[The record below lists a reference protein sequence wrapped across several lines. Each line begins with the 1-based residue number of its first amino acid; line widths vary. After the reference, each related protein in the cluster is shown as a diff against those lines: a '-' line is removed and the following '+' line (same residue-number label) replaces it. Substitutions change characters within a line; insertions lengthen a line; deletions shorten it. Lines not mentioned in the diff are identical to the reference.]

1 MLLCGSAID
10 FQFAEQFAE
19 QVYYWINISLFIVY
33 LVVVISCV
41 VVVVSENKNPIR
53 ALSWTLALLFLPVV
67 GVVFY
72 LFFGRSLK
80 GKAMVSRK
88 VRRKLLQRSR
98 PRQQSFG
105 SERLEAEQAKKI
117 KLAHNLCHAHLDRN
131 NSVEIFTDGRSK
143 FDRLKEDI
151 SNARDFIF
159 IQYYI
164 YSDDRLGNEITDLL
178 AQKVREG
185 VKVKVLYDHVG
196 SFSTKNS
203 FFARMR
209 KQGID
214 SHPFFRVTFRKLANR
229 INWRNHRKLAIIDGR
244 IGYIGGMNIAD
255 RYVETAPDGRIWRDT
270 HLRLEGPVIE
280 SLMYSFAVD
289 WNFLRPDADVQPLSV
304 MQYEEAGDVAMQLV
318 TSGPI
323 DKWSN
328 LVLCFQQA
336 IASARKRIYIQT
348 PYFLPT
354 DALLK
359 ALQGAA
365 LSGVDVRV
373 MIPEKTDSVLLGY
386 GSRSYIDDCLKAGV
400 KVYLYTPGMLH
411 AKTMIIDDD
420 FVTTGSVNFDFRSF
434 ENNFEANVLIYSE
447 SVNRQMRDIFFQ
459 DLSGCRKLTLSR
471 WRSRPRAERVME
483 SLVRLF
489 APIL

>member
-1 MLLCGSAID
+1 M
-10 FQFAEQFAE
+10 
-19 QVYYWINISLFIVY
+19 
-33 LVVVISCV
+33 

-53 ALSWTLALLFLPVV
+53 ALSWTLALLFLPIV

-80 GKAMVSRK
+80 GQAMVSRK
-88 VRRKLLQRSR
+88 VRRKLLERSR
-98 PRQQSFG
+98 PKQHSFG
-105 SERLEAEQAKKI
+105 NAGLSADQIRMI
-117 KLAHNLCHAHLDRN
+117 KLAHNLCHAHLDCN
-131 NSVEIFTDGRSK
+131 NSVEIFTDGHSK
-143 FDRLKEDI
+143 FERLKEDI
-151 SNARDFIF
+151 ENASDFIF

-178 AQKVREG
+178 ARKVRQG

-196 SFSTKNS
+196 SFSTRNK

-209 KQGID
+209 SLGID

-229 INWRNHRKLAIIDGR
+229 INWRNHRKIAVIDGR

-255 RYVETAPDGRIWRDT
+255 RYVDIAPDGRIWRDT
-270 HLRLEGPVIE
+270 HLRVEGPVIE
-280 SLMYSFAVD
+280 SLMYSFAID
-289 WNFLRPDADVQPLSV
+289 WNFLRPDADVQPINVLT
-304 MQYEEAGDVAMQLV
+304 YDRPGDVDMQLV
-318 TSGPI
+318 TSGPV
-323 DKWSN
+323 DKWNN

-336 IASARKRIYIQT
+336 IASAQKRIYIQT

-365 LSGVDVRV
+365 LSGVDVRI

-411 AKTMIIDDD
+411 AKTMVIDDG

-434 ENNFEANVLIYSE
+434 ENNFEANLLIYSD
-447 SVNRQMRDIFFQ
+447 SVNRQMRDIFFR
-459 DLSGCRKLTLSR
+459 DLSACRKLTLSR
-471 WRSRPRAERVME
+471 WRTRPRGHKVIE

>member
-1 MLLCGSAID
+1 
-10 FQFAEQFAE
+10 
-19 QVYYWINISLFIVY
+19 
-33 LVVVISCV
+33 
-41 VVVVSENKNPIR
+41 
-53 ALSWTLALLFLPVV
+53 
-67 GVVFY
+67 
-72 LFFGRSLK
+72 
-80 GKAMVSRK
+80 MVSRK
-88 VRRKLLQRSR
+88 VRRKLLERSR
-98 PRQQSFG
+98 PKQHTF
-105 SERLEAEQAKKI
+105 ERAKLDPEQIRKV

-151 SNARDFIF
+151 RNATDFIF

-164 YSDDRLGNEITDLL
+164 YSDDSLGNEITDLL
-178 AQKVREG
+178 AEKVSQG
-185 VKVKVLYDHVG
+185 VRVKVLYDHVG
-196 SFSTKNS
+196 SFSTPNK

-209 KQGID
+209 RRGID

-229 INWRNHRKLAIIDGR
+229 INWRNHRKLVVIDGK

-255 RYVETAPDGRIWRDT
+255 RYVEKSPDGRIWRDT
-270 HLRLEGPVIE
+270 HLRVEGPVIE
-280 SLMYSFAVD
+280 SMMYSFSVD
-289 WNFLRPDADVQPLSV
+289 WNFLRPDAEVQPITART
-304 MQYEEAGDVAMQLV
+304 YEEAGNVDMQLV

-323 DKWSN
+323 DKWNN

-336 IASARKRIYIQT
+336 IASAKKRIYIQT

-365 LSGVDVRV
+365 LTGVDVRI
-373 MIPEKTDSVLLGY
+373 MIPEQTDSVLLGY

-400 KVYLYTPGMLH
+400 KVYLFTPGMLH

-434 ENNFEANVLIYSE
+434 ENNFEANLLIYSNE
-447 SVNRQMRDIFFQ
+447 VNRQMRDIYFH
-459 DLSGCRKLTLSR
+459 DLSACRKLTLST
-471 WRSRPRAERVME
+471 WRSRSRWNRTIEA
-483 SLVRLF
+483 LVRLF

>member
-1 MLLCGSAID
+1 MY
-10 FQFAEQFAE
+10 F
-19 QVYYWINISLFIVY
+19 WINTSLFIVY
-33 LVVVISCV
+33 AVIVISCV

-53 ALSWTLALLFLPVV
+53 ALSWTLALLFLPVI

-80 GKAMVSRK
+80 GMAMVSRK
-88 VRRKLLQRSR
+88 IRRKLLERSR
-98 PRQQSFG
+98 PGQPSF
-105 SERLEAEQAKKI
+105 ERSTLSADQIKMI

-131 NSVEIFTDGRSK
+131 NSVEIFTDGKSK
-143 FDRLKEDI
+143 FDRLKKDI
-151 SNARDFIF
+151 SEATDFIF

-178 AQKVREG
+178 AQKASQGVR
-185 VKVKVLYDHVG
+185 VKVLYDHVG

-203 FFARMR
+203 FFKRMR
-209 KQGID
+209 RMGID

-229 INWRNHRKLAIIDGR
+229 INWRNHRKLVIIDGK

-255 RYVETAPDGRIWRDT
+255 RYVEVAPDGRIWRDT
-270 HLRLEGPVIE
+270 HLRVEGPVIE
-280 SLMYSFAVD
+280 SMMYSFAID
-289 WNFLRPDADVQPLSV
+289 WNFLRPDADVQPITML
-304 MQYEEAGDVAMQLV
+304 EFGGRGDVDMQLV
-318 TSGPI
+318 TSGPV
-323 DKWSN
+323 DKWNN
-328 LVLCFQQA
+328 LVICFQQA

-365 LSGVDVRV
+365 LSGVDVRI
-373 MIPEKTDSVLLGY
+373 MIPEKTDSLLLGY

-411 AKTMIIDDD
+411 AKTMIIDED

-434 ENNFEANVLIYSE
+434 ENNFESNLLIYSR
-447 SVNRQMRDIFFQ
+447 SVNRRMRDIYFA

-471 WRSRPRAERVME
+471 WRSRPRSSRIIE

>member
-1 MLLCGSAID
+1 M
-10 FQFAEQFAE
+10 FH
-19 QVYYWINISLFIVY
+19 WITFSLIILYFVI
-33 LVVVISCV
+33 VISCV

-53 ALSWTLALLFLPVV
+53 AISWTLALLFLPVI
-67 GVVFY
+67 GVIFY

-88 VRRKLLQRSR
+88 VRRKLLERSR
-98 PRQQSFG
+98 PKQHSFE
-105 SERLEAEQAKKI
+105 STKLDAEQIRKI

-131 NSVEIFTDGRSK
+131 NSVEIFTDGHSK
-143 FDRLKEDI
+143 FERLKEDI
-151 SNARDFIF
+151 RNAQDFIF

-178 AQKVREG
+178 AEKASQGVR
-185 VKVKVLYDHVG
+185 VKVLYDHVG
-196 SFSTKNS
+196 SFSTRNK
-203 FFARMR
+203 FFARMKDR
-209 KQGID
+209 GID
-214 SHPFFRVTFRKLANR
+214 CHPFFRVTFRKLANR
-229 INWRNHRKLAIIDGR
+229 INWRNHRKIVVIDGK

-255 RYVETAPDGRIWRDT
+255 RYVDKSPDGRIWRDT
-270 HLRLEGPVIE
+270 HLRVEGPVIE
-280 SLMYSFAVD
+280 SMMYSFSVD
-289 WNFLRPDADVQPLSV
+289 WNFKRPDSEVQPIASRT
-304 MQYEEAGDVAMQLV
+304 YDEAGDVDMQLV

-323 DKWSN
+323 DKWNN

-365 LSGVDVRV
+365 LTGVDVRI
-373 MIPEKTDSVLLGY
+373 MIPEQTDSVLLGY

-400 KVYLYTPGMLH
+400 KVYLFTPGMLH

-434 ENNFEANVLIYSE
+434 ENNFEANLLIYSDA
-447 SVNRQMRDIFFQ
+447 VNRKMRDIYFH
-459 DLSGCRKLTLSR
+459 DLSACQKLTLSSWR
-471 WRSRPRAERVME
+471 ARSRWNRFVEA
-483 SLVRLF
+483 LVRLF

>member
-1 MLLCGSAID
+1 M
-10 FQFAEQFAE
+10 
-19 QVYYWINISLFIVY
+19 
-33 LVVVISCV
+33 

-53 ALSWTLALLFLPVV
+53 AISWTLALLFLPVI

-80 GKAMVSRK
+80 GKAMVSKK
-88 VRRKLLQRSR
+88 VRRKLLERSR
-98 PRQQSFG
+98 PKQHAF
-105 SERLEAEQAKKI
+105 EQTKLDADQIKKI
-117 KLAHNLCHAHLDRN
+117 KLAHNLCHAHLDCN
-131 NSVEIFTDGRSK
+131 NSVEIFTDGQTK

-151 SNARDFIF
+151 DNAKDFIF

-164 YSDDRLGNEITDLL
+164 YNDDRLGNEITDLL
-178 AQKVREG
+178 AKKAKEG
-185 VKVKVLYDHVG
+185 VRIKVLYDHVG
-196 SFSTKNS
+196 SFSTRNR

-209 KQGID
+209 RMGID

-229 INWRNHRKLAIIDGR
+229 INWRNHRKIAVIDGK

-255 RYVETAPDGRIWRDT
+255 RYVEKSSDGRIWRDT
-270 HLRLEGPVIE
+270 HLRVKGPVIE
-280 SLMYSFAVD
+280 SMIYSFSVD
-289 WNFLRPDADVQPLSV
+289 WNFLRPDSEVQPITV
-304 MQYEEAGDVAMQLV
+304 RKYEDEGDVDMQLV

-323 DKWSN
+323 DKWNN

-373 MIPEKTDSVLLGY
+373 MIPEQTDSVLLGF

-400 KVYLYTPGMLH
+400 KVYLFTPGMLH

-434 ENNFEANVLIYSE
+434 ENNFEANLLIYSD
-447 SVNRQMRDIFFQ
+447 SVNRQMRDIFFN
-459 DLSGCRKLTLSR
+459 DIAACRKLALSG
-471 WRSRPRAERVME
+471 WRSRSRWNRFVEA
-483 SLVRLF
+483 LVRLF

>member
-1 MLLCGSAID
+1 MY
-10 FQFAEQFAE
+10 F
-19 QVYYWINISLFIVY
+19 WINISLLIIY
-33 LVVVISCV
+33 LVIVISCV

-53 ALSWTLALLFLPVV
+53 ALSWTLALLFLPIV

-80 GKAMVSRK
+80 GKTMINRK
-88 VRRKLLQRSR
+88 VRRKLLEHSR
-98 PRQQSFG
+98 PKQHSFDR
-105 SERLEAEQAKKI
+105 SHLSADQIRMI
-117 KLAHNLCHAHLDRN
+117 KLAQNLCHAPLDRN
-131 NSVEIFTDGRSK
+131 NNVNIFTDGRSK
-143 FDRLKEDI
+143 FDSLKKDI
-151 SNARDFIF
+151 TEAQDFIF

-178 AQKVREG
+178 AEKVRQG
-185 VKVKVLYDHVG
+185 VRVKVLYDHVG
-196 SFSTKNS
+196 SFSTRNR

-209 KQGID
+209 ELGID

-229 INWRNHRKLAIIDGR
+229 INWRNHRKLVIIDGR

-255 RYVETAPDGRIWRDT
+255 RYVEKSSDGRIWRDT
-270 HLRLEGPVIE
+270 HLRVEGPIIE
-280 SLMYSFAVD
+280 SMMYSFAVD
-289 WNFLRPDADVQPLSV
+289 WNFLRPDAEVQPLSMMKYNEQGNV
-304 MQYEEAGDVAMQLV
+304 DMQLV
-318 TSGPI
+318 TSGPV
-323 DKWSN
+323 DKWNN

-336 IASARKRIYIQT
+336 IASAKKRLYIQT

-365 LSGVDVRV
+365 LSGIDVRI

-386 GSRSYIDDCLKAGV
+386 GSRSYIDDCLKAGI
-400 KVYLYTPGMLH
+400 KIYLFTPGMLH
-411 AKTMIIDDD
+411 AKTMVIDDD

-434 ENNFEANVLIYSE
+434 ENNFEANLLIYSAT
-447 SVNRQMRDIFFQ
+447 VNQQMRDIFFD
-459 DLSGCRKLTLSR
+459 DLSGCRKLTLLR
-471 WRSRPRAERVME
+471 WRTRPLSQRVIE

>member
-1 MLLCGSAID
+1 MY
-10 FQFAEQFAE
+10 F
-19 QVYYWINISLFIVY
+19 WINISLLIIYFVI
-33 LVVVISCV
+33 VISCV

-53 ALSWTLALLFLPVV
+53 ALSWTLALLFLPIV

-80 GKAMVSRK
+80 GHAMVSRK
-88 VRRKLLQRSR
+88 VRRKLLERSR
-98 PRQQSFG
+98 PKQHSF
-105 SERLEAEQAKKI
+105 ENDRLTVDQIRMI
-117 KLAHNLCHAHLDRN
+117 KLAHNLCHAHLDCG
-131 NSVEIFTDGRSK
+131 NSVEIFTDGHTK
-143 FDRLKEDI
+143 FERLKEDI
-151 SNARDFIF
+151 RNARSFIF

-178 AQKVREG
+178 AEKVRQG
-185 VKVKVLYDHVG
+185 VMVKVLYDHVG
-196 SFSTKNS
+196 SFSTRNR

-209 KQGID
+209 RLGID

-229 INWRNHRKLAIIDGR
+229 INWRNHRKIVVIDGR

-255 RYVETAPDGRIWRDT
+255 RYVDVAPGGRIWRDT

-280 SLMYSFAVD
+280 SLMYSFAID
-289 WNFLRPDADVQPLSV
+289 WNFLRPDADVQPITV
-304 MQYEEAGDVAMQLV
+304 MEYERAGDVDMQLV
-318 TSGPI
+318 TSGPV
-323 DKWSN
+323 DKWNN

-373 MIPEKTDSVLLGY
+373 MLPEKTDSVLLGY
-386 GSRSYIDDCLKAGV
+386 GSRSYIDDCLKSGV
-400 KVYLYTPGMLH
+400 KVYLFTPGMLH
-411 AKTMIIDDD
+411 AKTMVIDDD

-434 ENNFEANVLIYSE
+434 ENNFEANLLIYSE
-447 SVNRQMRDIFFQ
+447 SVNRQMRDIFFH
-459 DLSGCRKLTLSR
+459 DLSACRKLTLSN
-471 WRSRPRAERVME
+471 WRVRPLTQRIVE

>member
-1 MLLCGSAID
+1 MI
-10 FQFAEQFAE
+10 
-19 QVYYWINISLFIVY
+19 
-33 LVVVISCV
+33 VISCV

-53 ALSWTLALLFLPVV
+53 ALSWTLALLFLPIV

-80 GKAMVSRK
+80 GKTMINRK
-88 VRRKLLQRSR
+88 VRRKLLERSR
-98 PRQQSFG
+98 PKQHSFDR
-105 SERLEAEQAKKI
+105 SHLSADQIRMI
-117 KLAHNLCHAHLDRN
+117 KLAQNLCHAPLDRN
-131 NSVEIFTDGRSK
+131 NNVNIFTDGRSK
-143 FDRLKEDI
+143 FDSLKKDI
-151 SNARDFIF
+151 TEAQDFIF

-178 AQKVREG
+178 AEKVRQG
-185 VKVKVLYDHVG
+185 VRVKVLYDHVG
-196 SFSTKNS
+196 SFSTRNR

-209 KQGID
+209 ELGID

-229 INWRNHRKLAIIDGR
+229 INWRNHRKLVIIDGR

-255 RYVETAPDGRIWRDT
+255 RYVDKSPDGRIWRDT
-270 HLRLEGPVIE
+270 HLRVEGPIIE
-280 SLMYSFAVD
+280 SMMYSFAVD
-289 WNFLRPDADVQPLSV
+289 WNFLRPDTEVQPLS
-304 MQYEEAGDVAMQLV
+304 MMKYNERGDVDMQLV
-318 TSGPI
+318 TSGPV
-323 DKWSN
+323 DKWNN

-336 IASARKRIYIQT
+336 IASAKKRLYIQT

-365 LSGVDVRV
+365 LSGVDVRI

-386 GSRSYIDDCLKAGV
+386 GSRSYIDDCLKAGI
-400 KVYLYTPGMLH
+400 KIYLFTPGMLH
-411 AKTMIIDDD
+411 AKTMVIDDD

-434 ENNFEANVLIYSE
+434 ENNFEANLLIYSAT
-447 SVNRQMRDIFFQ
+447 VNQQMRDIFFD
-459 DLSGCRKLTLSR
+459 DLSGCRKLTLLR
-471 WRSRPRAERVME
+471 WRTRPLSQRVIE

>member
-1 MLLCGSAID
+1 MY
-10 FQFAEQFAE
+10 F
-19 QVYYWINISLFIVY
+19 WINISLLIVY
-33 LVVVISCV
+33 SVVVISCV

-53 ALSWTLALLFLPVV
+53 ALSWTLALLFLPVI
-67 GVVFY
+67 GVIFY

-80 GKAMVSRK
+80 GKAMISKK
-88 VRRKLLQRSR
+88 VRRRLLEKSR
-98 PRQQSFG
+98 PKQHSFDNSG
-105 SERLEAEQAKKI
+105 LNADQIQKV

-131 NSVEIFTDGRSK
+131 NSLEIFTNGKSK
-143 FDRLKEDI
+143 FDSLKNDI
-151 SNARDFIF
+151 RNAENFIF

-164 YSDDRLGNEITDLL
+164 YDDDRLGNEILCLL
-178 AQKVREG
+178 AEKVRQG
-185 VKVKVLYDHVG
+185 VRVKVLYDHVG

-203 FFARMR
+203 FFRRMR
-209 KQGID
+209 ELGID

-229 INWRNHRKLAIIDGR
+229 INWRNHRKIVIIDGQ

-255 RYVETAPDGRIWRDT
+255 RYVEISSDGRIWRDT
-270 HLRLEGPVIE
+270 HLRVEGPIIE
-280 SLMYSFAVD
+280 SMMYSFAMD
-289 WNFLRPDADVQPLSV
+289 WNFLRPDEEVKPFDVLKCK
-304 MQYEEAGDVAMQLV
+304 EKGDIDMQLV
-318 TSGPI
+318 TSGPL
-323 DKWSN
+323 DTWNN

-365 LSGVDVRV
+365 LSGVDVRI
-373 MIPEKTDSVLLGY
+373 MMPEKTDSILLGF

-400 KVYLYTPGMLH
+400 KIYQFLPGMLH

-434 ENNFEANVLIYSE
+434 ENNFEANLMIYSE
-447 SVNRQMRDIFFQ
+447 DVNRRMRDIFFD
-459 DLSGCRKLTLSR
+459 DLQFSRKLTLSQ
-471 WRSRPRAERVME
+471 WRKRSAFEKTME
-483 SLVRLF
+483 ALVRLF
-489 APIL
+489 SPIL

>member
-1 MLLCGSAID
+1 M
-10 FQFAEQFAE
+10 
-19 QVYYWINISLFIVY
+19 
-33 LVVVISCV
+33 
-41 VVVVSENKNPIR
+41 
-53 ALSWTLALLFLPVV
+53 V
-67 GVVFY
+67 GVIFY

-80 GKAMVSRK
+80 GKAMVSKK
-88 VRRKLLQRSR
+88 VRRKLLERSR
-98 PRQQSFG
+98 PRQHSF
-105 SERLEAEQAKKI
+105 ERAKLDAEQIKKI
-117 KLAHNLCHAHLDRN
+117 KLAHNLCHAHLDCN
-131 NSVEIFTDGRSK
+131 NSVEIFTNGHSK
-143 FDRLKEDI
+143 FERLKDDI
-151 SNARDFIF
+151 RNAKEFIF

-178 AQKVREG
+178 AEKVRQG
-185 VKVKVLYDHVG
+185 VRVKVLYDHVG
-196 SFSTKNS
+196 SFSTRNK

-209 KQGID
+209 KLGID

-229 INWRNHRKLAIIDGR
+229 INWRNHRKIAIIDGK

-255 RYVETAPDGRIWRDT
+255 RYVEKSPEGRIWRDT
-270 HLRLEGPVIE
+270 HLRVKGPIIE
-280 SLMYSFAVD
+280 SMIYSFSVD
-289 WNFLRPDADVQPLSV
+289 WNFLRPDVEVHPITE
-304 MQYEEAGDVAMQLV
+304 MKYEDAGDVDMQLV

-323 DKWSN
+323 DKWNN

-373 MIPEKTDSVLLGY
+373 MIPEHTDSVLLGY

-400 KVYLYTPGMLH
+400 KIYLFTPGMLH

-434 ENNFEANVLIYSE
+434 ENNFEANLLIYSE
-447 SVNRQMRDIFFQ
+447 SVNRKMRDIFFQ
-459 DLSGCRKLTLSR
+459 DLSACRKLTITSWGSRSR
-471 WRSRPRAERVME
+471 WNRFIEA
-483 SLVRLF
+483 LVRLF

>member
-1 MLLCGSAID
+1 MY
-10 FQFAEQFAE
+10 F
-19 QVYYWINISLFIVY
+19 WINISLLIVY
-33 LVVVISCV
+33 SVVVISCV

-53 ALSWTLALLFLPVV
+53 ALSWTLALLFLPLI
-67 GVVFY
+67 GVIFY

-88 VRRKLLQRSR
+88 VRRKLLEKSR
-98 PRQQSFG
+98 PKQHTFDNAGLNADQI
-105 SERLEAEQAKKI
+105 QKV

-131 NSVEIFTDGRSK
+131 NSVEIFTDGQSK
-143 FDRLKEDI
+143 FKRFKEDI
-151 SNARDFIF
+151 KNARDFIL

-164 YSDDRLGNEITDLL
+164 YNDDRIGNEILALL
-178 AQKVREG
+178 ADKVREG
-185 VKVKVLYDHVG
+185 VVVKVLYDHVG

-209 KQGID
+209 KLGID
-214 SHPFFRVTFRKLANR
+214 CHPFFRVTFRKLANR
-229 INWRNHRKLAIIDGR
+229 INWRNHRKIAIIDGK
-244 IGYIGGMNIAD
+244 IGYIGGMNVAD
-255 RYVETAPDGRIWRDT
+255 RYVETSPDGRIWRDT
-270 HLRLEGPVIE
+270 HLRVKGPVIE
-280 SLMYSFAVD
+280 SMLYSFSVD
-289 WNFLRPDADVQPLSV
+289 WNFLRPASDIQPISSRR
-304 MQYEEAGDVAMQLV
+304 YEGNGNVDMQLV

-323 DKWSN
+323 DKWNN

-359 ALQGAA
+359 ALQGSA
-365 LSGVDVRV
+365 LSGVDVRI
-373 MIPEKTDSVLLGY
+373 MIPEKTDSILLGF

-400 KVYLYTPGMLH
+400 KVYQYQPGMLH

-434 ENNFEANVLIYSE
+434 ENNFEANLLIYSE
-447 SVNRQMRDIFFQ
+447 DVNRRMRDIFFN
-459 DLSGCRKLTLSR
+459 DLQFSQKLTLSQ
-471 WRSRPRAERVME
+471 WRKRSSFEKTME
-483 SLVRLF
+483 ALVRLF
-489 APIL
+489 SPIL

>member
-1 MLLCGSAID
+1 MY
-10 FQFAEQFAE
+10 F
-19 QVYYWINISLFIVY
+19 WINISLLIVY
-33 LVVVISCV
+33 FVVVISCV

-53 ALSWTLALLFLPVV
+53 AISWTLALLFLPVI

-88 VRRKLLQRSR
+88 VRRKLLERSR
-98 PRQQSFG
+98 PRQTSFEH
-105 SERLEAEQAKKI
+105 SRLCPDQIRMI

-143 FDRLKEDI
+143 FERLKEDI
-151 SNARDFIF
+151 RNAKEFVF

-164 YSDDRLGNEITDLL
+164 YSDDHLGNEITDLL
-178 AQKVREG
+178 AEKVAQG
-185 VKVKVLYDHVG
+185 VRVKVLYDHVG
-196 SFSTKNS
+196 SFSTRNK

-209 KQGID
+209 RLGID

-229 INWRNHRKLAIIDGR
+229 INWRNHRKLVIIDGR

-255 RYVETAPDGRIWRDT
+255 RYVEISPEGRIWRDT
-270 HLRLEGPVIE
+270 HLRVEGPVIE
-280 SLMYSFAVD
+280 SMMYSFAVD
-289 WNFLRPDADVQPLSV
+289 WNFLRPDAEVQPLTI
-304 MQYEEAGDVAMQLV
+304 MKYDEPGDVDMQLV
-318 TSGPI
+318 TSGPV

-359 ALQGAA
+359 ALQGAS
-365 LSGVDVRV
+365 LSGVDVRI
-373 MIPEKTDSVLLGY
+373 MIPEQTDSTLLGY

-400 KVYLYTPGMLH
+400 RVYLYTPGMLH

-434 ENNFEANVLIYSE
+434 ENNFEANLLIYSE
-447 SVNRQMRDIFFQ
+447 SVNRKMRDIFFD
-459 DLSGCRKLTLSR
+459 DLSACRKLTLSR
-471 WRSRPRAERVME
+471 WRSRPKSSRIIE

>member
-1 MLLCGSAID
+1 MY
-10 FQFAEQFAE
+10 F
-19 QVYYWINISLFIVY
+19 WINISLLIIY
-33 LVVVISCV
+33 AVVVISCV

-88 VRRKLLQRSR
+88 VRRKLLERSR
-98 PRQQSFG
+98 PRQHVF
-105 SERLEAEQAKKI
+105 ERNRLSDEQIKKI

-131 NSVEIFTDGRSK
+131 NSVEIFTDGLSK
-143 FDRLKEDI
+143 FQRLKEDI
-151 SNARDFIF
+151 RNASDFIF

-178 AQKVREG
+178 AEKARQG

-196 SFSTKNS
+196 SFSTKNR

-209 KQGID
+209 DLGID

-229 INWRNHRKLAIIDGR
+229 INWRNHRKIAIIDGK

-255 RYVETAPDGRIWRDT
+255 RYVEVAPDGRIWRDT
-270 HLRLEGPVIE
+270 HLRVEGPVIE
-280 SLMYSFAVD
+280 SMMYSFAVD
-289 WNFLRPDADVQPLSV
+289 WNFLRLDADVQPIT
-304 MQYEEAGDVAMQLV
+304 MMKYDEPGDVDMQLV
-318 TSGPI
+318 SSGPI
-323 DKWSN
+323 DKWNN

-336 IASARKRIYIQT
+336 IASACRRIYIQT

-365 LSGVDVRV
+365 LSGVDVRI
-373 MIPEKTDSVLLGY
+373 MIPEHTDSVLLGY

-411 AKTMIIDDD
+411 AKTMVIDDD

-434 ENNFEANVLIYSE
+434 ENNFEANLLIYSDA
-447 SVNRQMRDIFFQ
+447 VNRQMRDIFFH
-459 DLSGCRKLTLSR
+459 DLSSCRKLTLSR
-471 WRSRPRAERVME
+471 WRSRPRYQRVLE